1 MKKLLQKIAW
11 KTRRLNLT
19 VSLLN
24 LYLHDHEGTWGF
36 DVFSIEKDFH
46 SYSLLR
52 FECRFPN
59 GTHVRK
65 FTVDNWDI
73 LFISRFLWKEY
84 DKLSDHYLWAR
95 HDATGWDKFKLN
107 VLGKLFK

>member
-11 KTRRLNLT
+11 KTRKLNLT

-36 DVFSIEKDFH
+36 DLFSIEKDFH
-46 SYSLLR
+46 SYSLSR

-65 FTVDNWDI
+65 FTIDNWDI
-73 LFISRFLWKEY
+73 LFVSRFLWKEY

-107 VLGKLFK
+107 ILGKLFR